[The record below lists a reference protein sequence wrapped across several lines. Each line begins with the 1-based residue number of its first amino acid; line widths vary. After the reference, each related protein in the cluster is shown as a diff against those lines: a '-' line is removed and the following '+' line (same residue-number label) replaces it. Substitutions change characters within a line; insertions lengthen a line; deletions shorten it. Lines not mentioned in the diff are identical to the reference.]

1 MAPHLNRTDQRD
13 DKKAF
18 KVSRSPTLESRPL
31 LCGFHGQRERR
42 KRVTNYLFFPYSHNG
57 HVRGRK
63 ILARDGIGPQKGP
76 HHRTPCVDSSLLLRD
91 ILYHVSVRT
100 SKIVTAAAL
109 LICLLCP
116 IAESFDQWDHT
127 VQTGNDSEYTLVVV
141 GLCVGVAHTF
151 ARFVLA
157 SLTAEVVS
165 DIILHFSSHSPLAPV
180 ARSPFFIVPI
190 SLGPPALAL
199 RI

>member
-1 MAPHLNRTDQRD
+1 MTKRRFRCRGARPSNLARYFAASMGSANGASASRI
-13 DKKAF
+13 AF
-18 KVSRSPTLESRPL
+18 SSPTATT
-31 LCGFHGQRERR
+31 
-42 KRVTNYLFFPYSHNG
+42 VTSEAGKYLRAMAS
-57 HVRGRK
+57 
-63 ILARDGIGPQKGP
+63 GPKKGP
-76 HHRTPCVDSSLLLRD
+76 HPRTPCVDSSLLLRD